1 MQGND
6 ADKAVNTGLQ
16 GGFDI
21 RTDLAL
27 EQRES
32 FEGDGG
38 EISGVKLKEWHHQK
52 SQVKLTE
59 VKILNDQGAKAM
71 GKMCIRDSSCRLMR
85 MWRGPDMW
93 WKWPM
98 PWISVWKLK

>member
-32 FEGDGG
+32 FEGDG
-38 EISGVKLKEWHHQK
+38 
-52 SQVKLTE
+52 
-59 VKILNDQGAKAM
+59 D
-71 GKMCIRDSSCRLMR
+71 IR
-85 MWRGPDMW
+85 G
-93 WKWPM
+93 
-98 PWISVWKLK
+98 

>member
-52 SQVKLTE
+52 
-59 VKILNDQGAKAM
+59 A
-71 GKMCIRDSSCRLMR
+71 RL
-85 MWRGPDMW
+85 
-93 WKWPM
+93 
-98 PWISVWKLK
+98 S

>member
-6 ADKAVNTGLQ
+6 ADKAVNTGVQ

-59 VKILNDQGAKAM
+59 VKIRNGQAQGHLS
-71 GKMCIRDSSCRLMR
+71 DSGGR
-85 MWRGPDMW
+85 P
-93 WKWPM
+93 
-98 PWISVWKLK
+98 SVQGG